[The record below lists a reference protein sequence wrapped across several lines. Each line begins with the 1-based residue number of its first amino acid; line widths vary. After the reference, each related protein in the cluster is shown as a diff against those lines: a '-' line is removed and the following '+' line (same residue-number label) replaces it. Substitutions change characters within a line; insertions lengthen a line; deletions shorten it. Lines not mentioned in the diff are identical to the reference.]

1 MSKLS
6 QKQLIELL
14 YEGILSKT
22 LSNITKTLGGVA
34 GAGLG
39 AVKGVGKA
47 IYNVDPEGIKG
58 LVPFSG
64 SAKTIAGSA
73 KEGMKAGIKMM
84 SPFEEKLKKFLEDSG
99 WYLIDYK
106 GNRTRG
112 TAKVSDIGYDKKGKP
127 IQRGAAYPR
136 PVVYVTDNNGQFV
149 IKDQPK
155 RHNTGRRRP

>member
-14 YEGILSKT
+14 NEGILS
-22 LSNITKTLGGVA
+22 KTLGGVA

-58 LVPFSG
+58 LIPFSG

-84 SPFEEKLKKFLEDSG
+84 SPFEEKLRKFLQDSG

-127 IQRGAAYPR
+127 IQRGDAYPR
-136 PVVYVTDNNGQFV
+136 FVVYATDNNGQFV
-149 IKDQPK
+149 IKDQP
-155 RHNTGRRRP
+155 RRQNTSRTSP